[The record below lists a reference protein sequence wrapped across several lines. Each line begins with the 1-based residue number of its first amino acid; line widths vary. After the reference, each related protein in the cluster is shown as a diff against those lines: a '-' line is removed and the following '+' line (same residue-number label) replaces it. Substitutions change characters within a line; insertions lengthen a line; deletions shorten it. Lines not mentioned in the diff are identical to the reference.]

1 MISSEVPAAASSN
14 SPKRLQ
20 GGHRGSCS
28 KESFILLC
36 SQGLVS
42 FHDHW
47 PHVKT
52 PVLTLSPRVVYMITC
67 TLSVGSSWFKHT
79 QAQGVA
85 KNGFSYTKTVL
96 GATRVGQS

>member
-1 MISSEVPAAASSN
+1 MEAHAVTS
-14 SPKRLQ
+14 L
-20 GGHRGSCS
+20 
-28 KESFILLC
+28 SFYC
-36 SQGLVS
+36 VHKGTELVS

-52 PVLTLSPRVVYMITC
+52 AVLTLRPRAVCVITC
-67 TLSVGSSWFKHT
+67 TLSVGSSWFKHA